1 MSLIHLH
8 HNYEHQHQA
17 NSTNSTIDHTNS
29 QNCPATM
36 AADFSSLTGKFRANL
51 DSQANG
57 GNNNKISKRNRQPLS
72 CAPCRM
78 KKLRCDRGHPC
89 ETCVKK
95 GDTASCTY
103 GKSSLMPSK
112 PDDFLNNN
120 AADTSNR
127 GKAQERLRHLEQ
139 LVMRMV
145 DNDMTGNSIDAPK
158 SSDND
163 EDEDGFTTVPETT
176 DTNTTSSIAK
186 EGQMQHG
193 SIESRYA
200 GSTHWSAILQNI
212 QELKSALISPGSA
225 GEPSADQVDPSL
237 DDTTLEADGASGR
250 ETFFGSSSNLSLSQI
265 LATSLPPREQVDRR
279 LSTYF
284 NARYMVIPFI
294 HTWQFQRQY
303 EVFWTQPLE
312 TSPLWLS
319 ILFSICCLSA
329 TLSAASG
336 FETRTPEDQPSPRT
350 SFLSASCQCLRL
362 GGFIRPKRFVV
373 EALALYTQ
381 CLYSQTLDPSGE
393 SALVWAMLIRQA
405 YRSGYHR
412 DSSQFPST
420 FSVFEAEMRRRV
432 WAMLRQFDLMS
443 SFQLGLPN
451 QIPRGSWDTQDP
463 RNLLDADFDEHTT
476 VLPPSRPETEPT
488 QILYFIVKS
497 RLMTSFG
504 RVCAHSLSFRDVSQA
519 EVMALDREVRSV
531 HATVPDVL
539 RIRPMSKSFADPS
552 YLVMVRINCE
562 FLFQKSLCVLHR
574 KYMTT
579 TNAQT
584 GEYTHPESVA
594 ACTNAASAITR
605 HMLDLHKEF
614 KPGGQLYTKRWMLT
628 SFTMN
633 DFYLASMVLCLAM
646 SMWKRRHSGQRV
658 QEGPEAD
665 EKTREIYA
673 LLTAAFGLCE
683 ELSQTSTEAKRVADV
698 LRVVLGQ
705 MDAKVPSANTVERD
719 TTAAR
724 KRPPRGAGARAG
736 RFGSTTFPV
745 NEQQGPRHGLLH
757 QSGDGKGDAPA
768 ALFTDPHNFN
778 LAPLTLDDNGRDAS
792 TSTSNLSMQAQ
803 MQMQDPDYHLDDW
816 NLGLNNPF
824 TSFLPF
830 APAYQNVSTANY
842 LQASHSTSTTGGPS
856 SSSDY
861 PSVDFDT
868 GIVADADGAA
878 AATATGTSGSSNPS
892 GPTAAA
898 QDIDMTDTSMSMTST
913 NINMN
918 MNTMDYIDWA
928 FLDQWMALP
937 NPSSGHGI
945 SLAENQML
953 FDIPSAPS
961 APAKEYSS
969 HHQIQQQQPGGLNAN
984 GNGNGN
990 VDGIA
995 NGESED
1001 TSDWTSTPYRFL
1013 GGEILINNAAAE
1025 DGRTHDRPYKAEA
1038 GQRLYE
1044 NEDGMDNSN
1053 ANQNQNHSTSTST
1066 GHGLDQLPGY

>member
-1 MSLIHLH
+1 
-8 HNYEHQHQA
+8 
-17 NSTNSTIDHTNS
+17 
-29 QNCPATM
+29 M

-57 GNNNKISKRNRQPLS
+57 GNNNKVSKRNRQPLS
-72 CAPCRM
+72 CAPCRV

-103 GKSSLMPSK
+103 GKSPLMPSK
-112 PDDFLNNN
+112 PDDSLNNN
-120 AADTSNR
+120 AGDTSNR
-127 GKAQERLRHLEQ
+127 NKAQERLRHLEQ

-145 DNDMTGNSIDAPK
+145 DNDMTGTSIDAPK

-163 EDEDGFTTVPETT
+163 EDDDDFTTVPETT
-176 DTNTTSSIAK
+176 DTNTTASIAK
-186 EGQMQHG
+186 EGQLQHG

-237 DDTTLEADGASGR
+237 DDTSLEADGASER
-250 ETFFGSSSNLSLSQI
+250 ETFFGSSSNLSLAQI

-329 TLSAASG
+329 TLSEASG
-336 FETRTPEDQPSPRT
+336 FETRMPEDQPPPRT

-420 FSVFEAEMRRRV
+420 FSVFETEMRRRV

-633 DFYLASMVLCLAM
+633 DFYLASMVLCLAV
-646 SMWKRRHSGQRV
+646 SMWKRRHPGQSV
-658 QEGPEAD
+658 QEGHEAD

-705 MDAKVPSANTVERD
+705 MDAKVPSANTTERD

-724 KRPPRGAGARAG
+724 NRPPRGAESGNGAGARAG
-736 RFGSTTFPV
+736 RFGSTTFLV
-745 NEQQGPRHGLLH
+745 NEQQGPRHGLSH
-757 QSGDGKGDAPA
+757 QSGNGDGDAPA

-778 LAPLTLDDNGRDAS
+778 LAPLTLDDNGNGRDASTS

-803 MQMQDPDYHLDDW
+803 MQMQDPNYQLDDW

-830 APAYQNVSTANY
+830 VAPAYQNMGPNPNHLH
-842 LQASHSTSTTGGPS
+842 LQPSHSTSTSGGPS

-861 PSVDFDT
+861 PSINLEDDT
-868 GIVADADGAA
+868 SDLGPAA
-878 AATATGTSGSSNPS
+878 AAA
-892 GPTAAA
+892 AAA
-898 QDIDMTDTSMSMTST
+898 QDIDMSGTST
-913 NINMN
+913 NSMNTN
-918 MNTMDYIDWA
+918 MNTCMDYIDWA

-953 FDIPSAPS
+953 FDIPSSAP
-961 APAKEYSS
+961 PAKEDPS
-969 HHQIQQQQPGGLNAN
+969 HHQTQQQPEGLNAN
-984 GNGNGN
+984 GHGNINLNGNGN

-995 NGESED
+995 SGESEN

-1013 GGEILINNAAAE
+1013 GGEILINNAAAAE
-1025 DGRTHDRPYKAEA
+1025 DARDRDRAYKAQAEA
-1038 GQRLYE
+1038 GQRQYE
-1044 NEDGMDNSN
+1044 IENGMDNSN
-1053 ANQNQNHSTSTST
+1053 ANQSQNQNQNHSNSTSTSTST

>member
-1 MSLIHLH
+1 
-8 HNYEHQHQA
+8 
-17 NSTNSTIDHTNS
+17 
-29 QNCPATM
+29 M

-57 GNNNKISKRNRQPLS
+57 GNNNKVSKRNRQPLS
-72 CAPCRM
+72 CAPCRV

-89 ETCVKK
+89 ETCIKK

-103 GKSSLMPSK
+103 GKSPLMPSK
-112 PDDFLNNN
+112 PDDSLNNN
-120 AADTSNR
+120 AAATSNR

-139 LVMRMV
+139 LVMRLV
-145 DNDMTGNSIDAPK
+145 DNDMTGTSIDAPK

-163 EDEDGFTTVPETT
+163 DDDDDFTTVHETT
-176 DTNTTSSIAK
+176 GTNTTASIAK

-225 GEPSADQVDPSL
+225 GEPSTDQVDPSL
-237 DDTTLEADGASGR
+237 GDTTLEADGASER
-250 ETFFGSSSNLSLSQI
+250 ETFFGSSSNLSLAQI
-265 LATSLPPREQVDRR
+265 LAASLPPREQVDRR

-312 TSPLWLS
+312 TSPVWVS

-329 TLSAASG
+329 TLSEASG
-336 FETRTPEDQPSPRT
+336 FETRTPEGQPSPRT
-350 SFLSASCQCLRL
+350 SFLGASCQCLRL

-432 WAMLRQFDLMS
+432 WAMLRQFDLVS

-451 QIPRGSWDTQDP
+451 QIPRGSWETQDP

-633 DFYLASMVLCLAM
+633 DFYLASMVLCLAV
-646 SMWKRRHSGQRV
+646 SMWKRRHPGQSV

-683 ELSQTSTEAKRVADV
+683 ELSPTSTEAKRVADV

-705 MDAKVPSANTVERD
+705 MAANVPSANTLERN
-719 TTAAR
+719 TAAAR
-724 KRPPRGAGARAG
+724 KRPPRGAGSGAGARAG
-736 RFGSTTFPV
+736 RLGSTTFSV
-745 NEQQGPRHGLLH
+745 NEQQGPRHGLPH
-757 QSGDGKGDAPA
+757 QSGDGDGDAPA
-768 ALFTDPHNFN
+768 TLFTDPHNFN
-778 LAPLTLDDNGRDAS
+778 LAPLTLNDSGLDAS

-803 MQMQDPDYHLDDW
+803 MQMQDPDYQLDDW

-830 APAYQNVSTANY
+830 APAYQNVSTANH
-842 LQASHSTSTTGGPS
+842 LQLSHSTSTTGGPS

-861 PSVDFDT
+861 PSIDIDTATAIDT
-868 GIVADADGAA
+868 GIVTDADGAA
-878 AATATGTSGSSNPS
+878 AATATGTSGSSNAV

-898 QDIDMTDTSMSMTST
+898 QDTDMTDTSTSMNST
-913 NINMN
+913 NININ

-937 NPSSGHGI
+937 NPTNGI

-953 FDIPSAPS
+953 FEIPSAPS
-961 APAKEYSS
+961 APAVPAAPAKDSF
-969 HHQIQQQQPGGLNAN
+969 HHQTQQQQPAGLNAN
-984 GNGNGN
+984 ANANANANSNVNGNG
-990 VDGIA
+990 IA
-995 NGESED
+995 SGETED

-1013 GGEILINNAAAE
+1013 GGEILINNAAAAE
-1025 DGRTHDRPYKAEA
+1025 DARARDHARKAEAEA
-1038 GQRLYE
+1038 GQRRYE
-1044 NEDGMDNSN
+1044 NENGMDSS
-1053 ANQNQNHSTSTST
+1053 QPDPEPQ
-1066 GHGLDQLPGY
+1066 Y

>member
-1 MSLIHLH
+1 
-8 HNYEHQHQA
+8 
-17 NSTNSTIDHTNS
+17 
-29 QNCPATM
+29 M

-57 GNNNKISKRNRQPLS
+57 GNNNKVSKRNRQPLS
-72 CAPCRM
+72 CAPCRV

-103 GKSSLMPSK
+103 GKSPLMPSK
-112 PDDFLNNN
+112 PDDSLNNN
-120 AADTSNR
+120 AGDTSNR
-127 GKAQERLRHLEQ
+127 NKAQERLRHLEQ

-145 DNDMTGNSIDAPK
+145 DNDMTGTSIDAPK

-163 EDEDGFTTVPETT
+163 EDDDDFTTVPETT
-176 DTNTTSSIAK
+176 DTNTTASIAK
-186 EGQMQHG
+186 EGQLQHG

-237 DDTTLEADGASGR
+237 DDTSLEADGASER
-250 ETFFGSSSNLSLSQI
+250 ETFFGSSSNLSLAQI

-329 TLSAASG
+329 TLSEASG
-336 FETRTPEDQPSPRT
+336 FETRMPEDQPPPRT

-420 FSVFEAEMRRRV
+420 FSVFETEMRRRV

-646 SMWKRRHSGQRV
+646 SMWKRRHPGQSV

-719 TTAAR
+719 TPAAR
-724 KRPPRGAGARAG
+724 NQPPNGAGARAR
-736 RFGSTTFPV
+736 RFGSTTFSV
-745 NEQQGPRHGLLH
+745 NEQRSSRPYAPSY
-757 QSGDGKGDAPA
+757 QSGDGEGDAPA
-768 ALFTDPHNFN
+768 TIFTDPHNFN
-778 LAPLTLDDNGRDAS
+778 LAPLTLDDNGNGQDAS
-792 TSTSNLSMQAQ
+792 TSTSTPNLSMGAQ
-803 MQMQDPDYHLDDW
+803 MQMQDPNYQLDDW

-830 APAYQNVSTANY
+830 VAPAYQNTGPNPNHLH
-842 LQASHSTSTTGGPS
+842 LQPSHSTSTSGGPS

-861 PSVDFDT
+861 PSINLEDDT
-868 GIVADADGAA
+868 SDLGPAA
-878 AATATGTSGSSNPS
+878 AAA
-892 GPTAAA
+892 AAA
-898 QDIDMTDTSMSMTST
+898 QDIDMSGTST
-913 NINMN
+913 NSMNTN
-918 MNTMDYIDWA
+918 MNTCMDYIDWA

-953 FDIPSAPS
+953 FDIPSSAP
-961 APAKEYSS
+961 PAKEDPS
-969 HHQIQQQQPGGLNAN
+969 HHQTQQQPEGLNAN
-984 GNGNGN
+984 GHGNINLNGNGN

-995 NGESED
+995 SGESEN

-1013 GGEILINNAAAE
+1013 GGEILINNAAAAE
-1025 DGRTHDRPYKAEA
+1025 DARDRDRAYKAQAEA
-1038 GQRLYE
+1038 GQRQYE
-1044 NEDGMDNSN
+1044 IENGMDNSN
-1053 ANQNQNHSTSTST
+1053 ANQSQNQNQNHIPPQAM
-1066 GHGLDQLPGY
+1066 G

>member
-1 MSLIHLH
+1 
-8 HNYEHQHQA
+8 
-17 NSTNSTIDHTNS
+17 
-29 QNCPATM
+29 M

-51 DSQANG
+51 DNQANG

-103 GKSSLMPSK
+103 GKSPLMPSK

-127 GKAQERLRHLEQ
+127 NKAQERLRHLEQ

-145 DNDMTGNSIDAPK
+145 DNDMTGTSIDAPK

-163 EDEDGFTTVPETT
+163 NDDDDDDFSAVPETT
-176 DTNTTSSIAK
+176 DTNTTASIAK

-225 GEPSADQVDPSL
+225 GEPSADQVDAPL
-237 DDTTLEADGASGR
+237 DDTTQETDGASER

-329 TLSAASG
+329 TLSEASG
-336 FETRTPEDQPSPRT
+336 FETKTPEDQPPPRT

-420 FSVFEAEMRRRV
+420 FSVFETEMRRRV

-633 DFYLASMVLCLAM
+633 DFYLASMVLCLAV
-646 SMWKRRHSGQRV
+646 SMWKRRHPSQSV

-683 ELSQTSTEAKRVADV
+683 ELGPTSTEAKRVADV
-698 LRVVLGQ
+698 LRVVLEQ

-719 TTAAR
+719 TAAAR
-724 KRPPRGAGARAG
+724 NRRPGGAGSGAGAGARAG
-736 RFGSTTFPV
+736 RFGGTMFSV
-745 NEQQGPRHGLLH
+745 NEQQGARHGLSH
-757 QSGDGKGDAPA
+757 RSGDGDGDAPA
-768 ALFTDPHNFN
+768 ALFTDPHSFN
-778 LAPLTLDDNGRDAS
+778 LAPLTLNDNGRDAS
-792 TSTSNLSMQAQ
+792 TSDLSMQAQ
-803 MQMQDPDYHLDDW
+803 MQMQDPNYQLDDW

-830 APAYQNVSTANY
+830 VAPAYQNMGPNPNHLH
-842 LQASHSTSTTGGPS
+842 LQPSHSTRTSGGPS

-861 PSVDFDT
+861 PSINLEDDT
-868 GIVADADGAA
+868 SDLGPAA
-878 AATATGTSGSSNPS
+878 
-892 GPTAAA
+892 AAA
-898 QDIDMTDTSMSMTST
+898 QDIDMSGTST
-913 NINMN
+913 NSMNTN
-918 MNTMDYIDWA
+918 MNTCMDYIDWA

-937 NPSSGHGI
+937 NPSTESGLGT
-945 SLAENQML
+945 SMLPLAENQML
-953 FDIPSAPS
+953 FEIPIPSVPS
-961 APAKEYSS
+961 APAGPAGPAAREDSS
-969 HHQIQQQQPGGLNAN
+969 HSSHQHQHQTTQTQQQQPGGLNNAN
-984 GNGNGN
+984 GNIHDNGN
-990 VDGIA
+990 ININASGDA
-995 NGESED
+995 EAA
-1001 TSDWTSTPYRFL
+1001 TATDWTSTPYRFL
-1013 GGEILINNAAAE
+1013 GREILINNAAAG
-1025 DGRTHDRPYKAEA
+1025 DARTHDRPYKAEA
-1038 GQRLYE
+1038 GQRRYE
-1044 NEDGMDNSN
+1044 NENGMDNSN
-1053 ANQNQNHSTSTST
+1053 ANQSQNQNQNHSNSTSTSTST

>member
-1 MSLIHLH
+1 
-8 HNYEHQHQA
+8 
-17 NSTNSTIDHTNS
+17 
-29 QNCPATM
+29 M

-51 DSQANG
+51 DSQTNG
-57 GNNNKISKRNRQPLS
+57 GNNKVSKRNRQPLS
-72 CAPCRM
+72 CAPCRL

-89 ETCVKK
+89 ETCIKK

-103 GKSSLMPSK
+103 GKSPLMTSRSEA
-112 PDDFLNNN
+112 LNND
-120 AADTSNR
+120 AASTSNR
-127 GKAQERLRHLEQ
+127 GKAQERLRHLEE

-145 DNDMTGNSIDAPK
+145 DSDTTGNGIDAPQSADDK
-158 SSDND
+158 DD
-163 EDEDGFTTVPETT
+163 MTAVPGN
-176 DTNTTSSIAK
+176 TNTDANASIAR

-225 GEPSADQVDPSL
+225 GEPSTNLDPSL
-237 DDTTLEADGASGR
+237 DDTLEADASER
-250 ETFFGSSSNLSLSQI
+250 ETFFGSSSSLSLSQI
-265 LATSLPPREQVDRR
+265 LASSLPPREQVDRR

-303 EVFWTQPLE
+303 EIFWNQPLE
-312 TSPLWLS
+312 TPPLWIS

-329 TLSAASG
+329 TLSDASG
-336 FETRTPEDQPSPRT
+336 SETSTPEDQPSPRT
-350 SFLSASCQCLRL
+350 TFLSASCQCLRL

-381 CLYSQTLDPSGE
+381 CVYFQTLDPSGE

-412 DSSQFPST
+412 DSSHFPST

-451 QIPRGSWDTQDP
+451 QIPPGSWDTQDP

-497 RLMTSFG
+497 RLMTIFG

-531 HATVPDVL
+531 HATVPDIL
-539 RIRPMSKSFADPS
+539 RIRPMTKSFADPS
-552 YLVMVRINCE
+552 YLVMVRVNCE

-574 KYMTT
+574 KYMTA
-579 TNAQT
+579 TNAK

-594 ACTNAASAITR
+594 ACMNAASAITR

-614 KPGGQLYTKRWMLT
+614 KPGGQLFANRWMLT

-633 DFYLASMVLCLAM
+633 DFYLASMVLCLAV
-646 SMWKRRHSGQRV
+646 SMWKRRHPGESVEGQ
-658 QEGPEAD
+658 AD
-665 EKTREIYA
+665 EKTREIHA

-683 ELSQTSTEAKRVADV
+683 ELAPTSTEAKRVADV

-705 MDAKVPSANTVERD
+705 MDTKVPSSSTVGRT
-719 TTAAR
+719 TTARQESGAATGG
-724 KRPPRGAGARAG
+724 GAGV
-736 RFGSTTFPV
+736 FGMFPV
-745 NEQQGPRHGLLH
+745 NEQRGPPHGLSH
-757 QSGDGKGDAPA
+757 QPGDAPA
-768 ALFTDPHNFN
+768 VFTEDQNFN
-778 LAPLTLDDNGRDAS
+778 LAPLTLNDNGRDPGP
-792 TSTSNLSMQAQ
+792 SNLSMQAQ
-803 MQMQDPDYHLDDW
+803 AQDPNYHLDDW
-816 NLGLNNPF
+816 NPGLNPF

-830 APAYQNVSTANY
+830 APAFQNVNPNH
-842 LQASHSTSTTGGPS
+842 LQPPYSTTGGA

-861 PSVDFDT
+861 PSVGIDT
-868 GIVADADGAA
+868 AIDTDGTGTGTG
-878 AATATGTSGSSNPS
+878 TATGGSSNLS
-892 GPTAAA
+892 GSAVGP
-898 QDIDMTDTSMSMTST
+898 QDIDMTGITGMNAM
-913 NINMN
+913 NMN
-918 MNTMDYIDWA
+918 MDIDWA

-937 NPSSGHGI
+937 NPTNGI
-945 SLAENQML
+945 PLAENQML
-953 FDIPSAPS
+953 FDMSSVPSAPS
-961 APAKEYSS
+961 KDSS
-969 HHQIQQQQPGGLNAN
+969 QIQQQPGGARGGLN
-984 GNGNGN
+984 
-990 VDGIA
+990 D
-995 NGESED
+995 NGEASQIL
-1001 TSDWTSTPYRFL
+1001 P
-1013 GGEILINNAAAE
+1013 GGL
-1025 DGRTHDRPYKAEA
+1025 
-1038 GQRLYE
+1038 RLQ
-1044 NEDGMDNSN
+1044 NDNGVNGLLSSS
-1053 ANQNQNHSTSTST
+1053 ASQHQSTSM
-1066 GHGLDQLPGY
+1066 GHGLDQMPGY